1 MLESNIKTARNDMK
15 TLVEDA
21 QQFFREA
28 TSASGA
34 TAEELRN
41 KGLSLLDAALE
52 KAQGVQSAAM
62 ETGKEIA
69 ESADDYVQQNPW
81 RAIALSAGVGLLIG
95 LMLARK

>member
-34 TAEELRN
+34 RAEDLRN
-41 KGLSLLDAALE
+41 KGLSLLDAALD
-52 KAQGVQSAAM
+52 KAQEVQSAAM

-81 RAIALSAGVGLLIG
+81 RAVAVSAGVGLLVG